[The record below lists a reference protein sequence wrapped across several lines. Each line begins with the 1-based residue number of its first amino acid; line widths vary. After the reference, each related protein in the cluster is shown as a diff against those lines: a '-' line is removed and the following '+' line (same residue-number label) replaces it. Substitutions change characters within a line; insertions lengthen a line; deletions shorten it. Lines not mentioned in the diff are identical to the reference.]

1 MTDFLTNRARMLM
14 PQARSGS
21 VFEKL
26 SGKTSPPDFD
36 GLPHKI
42 KNTAFPKRQPFQ
54 DRKYWHH
61 LSADNPVQTFLLF
74 IQRFYSRKYMSY
86 RTTRFPIPANKMPS
100 EIFQTASRII

>member
-1 MTDFLTNRARMLM
+1 MT
-14 PQARSGS
+14 QARSGS

-42 KNTAFPKRQPFQ
+42 KNAGFPKQQPFR

-86 RTTRFPIPANKMPS
+86 RTTRFPIPTNKMPS